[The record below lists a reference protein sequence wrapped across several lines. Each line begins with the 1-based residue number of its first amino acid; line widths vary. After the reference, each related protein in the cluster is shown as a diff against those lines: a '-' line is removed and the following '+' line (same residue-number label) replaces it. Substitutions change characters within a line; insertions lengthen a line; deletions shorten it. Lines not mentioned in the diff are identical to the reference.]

1 MLSGAQEGGFS
12 RSKRKPANSHNRSI
26 TKQPITVPSC
36 LRLCNGVNIYMNDDE
51 RALRLGARIFVP
63 GRRAIY
69 QVLPLPNFSEL
80 WASPP
85 TPHTNRGSVRPRR
98 LDTAHSATNG
108 KIGAMPLAPAAYE
121 DLCEGRWSCL
131 GAQCNHEGLDKDL
144 EQGPLY
150 VSATSPG

>member
-1 MLSGAQEGGFS
+1 M
-12 RSKRKPANSHNRSI
+12 
-26 TKQPITVPSC
+26 
-36 LRLCNGVNIYMNDDE
+36 
-51 RALRLGARIFVP
+51 GARIFVP
-63 GRRAIY
+63 GRREIY
-69 QVLPLPNFSEL
+69 QDLCVATLGEL

-131 GAQCNHEGLDKDL
+131 GAQCNNEDLIKTLSKGLYFCQQPHRGKL
-144 EQGPLY
+144 
-150 VSATSPG
+150 

>member
-1 MLSGAQEGGFS
+1 M
-12 RSKRKPANSHNRSI
+12 
-26 TKQPITVPSC
+26 
-36 LRLCNGVNIYMNDDE
+36 
-51 RALRLGARIFVP
+51 
-63 GRRAIY
+63 
-69 QVLPLPNFSEL
+69 LPLLGEL
-80 WASPP
+80 WASPL

-131 GAQCNHEGLDKDL
+131 GAQCNNEDLFEKDL
-144 EQGPLY
+144 EQGPLF